1 MKLPSKKIAIL
12 GAGNGGQT
20 AAADL
25 SLAGFEVNLYES
37 PKFENN
43 IKAIIEREGIKITGV
58 ARKGFAKL
66 NKVTTNIEEAME
78 GVDVV
83 MIIVPAFAH
92 EIIFKECAPHLEDGQ
107 IVTINAGNHGALQ
120 LSSILKN
127 MRINK
132 DVIISETSTLIYVC
146 RVIAPAEVR
155 ASGLKRVVPLAAI
168 PAKDTKKCIKVLNE
182 IYPQFVP
189 ATNVLETSLSS
200 ANMVLH
206 PPIMLMNAGYIERS
220 KGDFLFYIHG
230 ASPSV
235 ARICE
240 TIDVER
246 IAVGKALGIN
256 LISVKDAMYK
266 KYDAHGDSLYERIR
280 DCKPYW
286 DHSSASSPS
295 SLEYRYLT
303 EDVPYGLVPL
313 ASLGDLLGVPTP
325 SVKTIIDFAS
335 LVNQTD
341 YWGDG
346 LTAEKLGLN
355 GLTAKQINNLVD
367 E

>member
-1 MKLPSKKIAIL
+1 MPSKKIAIL

-20 AAADL
+20 TAADL

-37 PKFENN
+37 PKFEKN
-43 IKAIIEREGIKITGV
+43 IRLIIERGRIKITGV
-58 ARKGFAKL
+58 ARRGYATL
-66 NKVTTNIEEAME
+66 NKATTNIREAMK

-83 MIIVPAFAH
+83 MIIVPAYAH
-92 EIIFKECAPHLEDGQ
+92 EIFFKEFIPYLEDGQ
-107 IVTINAGNHGALQ
+107 IVSIQSGNHGALQ
-120 LSSILKN
+120 LSNMLKN
-127 MRINK
+127 MKVNK
-132 DVIISETSTLIYVC
+132 DVIISETPTLIYVC
-146 RVIAPAEVR
+146 RVTAPAEVR
-155 ASGLKRVVPLAAI
+155 ASGIKKEVPLAAI
-168 PAKDTKKCIKVLNE
+168 PAKNTEKSVKILNE
-182 IYPQFVP
+182 FYPQFVP

-206 PPIMLMNAGYIERS
+206 PPITLLNAGHIERS

-235 ARICE
+235 ARVCE
-240 TIDVER
+240 IIDAER
-246 IAVGKALGIN
+246 LAVGKALGID

-266 KYDAHGDSLYERIR
+266 KYDAHGSNLYERIR

-286 DHSSASSPS
+286 DHSSASAPS
-295 SLEYRYLT
+295 SLQTRYLN

-325 SVKTIIDFAS
+325 SVKKIIDFAS

-341 YWGDG
+341 YWREGLTIEKLGLKG
-346 LTAEKLGLN
+346 LTAE
-355 GLTAKQINNLVD
+355 QIKSLVN
-367 E
+367 